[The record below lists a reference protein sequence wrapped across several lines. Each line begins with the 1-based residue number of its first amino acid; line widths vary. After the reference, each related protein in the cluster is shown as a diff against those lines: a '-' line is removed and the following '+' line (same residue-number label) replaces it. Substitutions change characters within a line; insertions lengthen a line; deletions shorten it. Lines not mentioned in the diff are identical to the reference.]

1 MDEKSATGEGFRWRF
16 QGFWKQ
22 NAGACQLCGRSC
34 ALSREE
40 NARETVFSRQ
50 SAPAAAGRF
59 VAAPFSALMALW
71 RTLIVEPS
79 VTSVVA
85 SANPAG
91 LNERHVLPHAC
102 CPCAVYALPGAK
114 PSKQF
119 PPWDARIQP
128 IRHCATHAGSLP
140 DAHLGILP
148 AQAVAGVPPCTC
160 RAFFHLCHASAR
172 LYAMG
177 VPSLLNRG
185 SFSR

>member
-1 MDEKSATGEGFRWRF
+1 MTLSGILETECRRLSTMRTELRAPLRRERPGNS
-16 QGFWKQ
+16 FWPSI
-22 NAGACQLCGRSC
+22 R
-34 ALSREE
+34 
-40 NARETVFSRQ
+40 
-50 SAPAAAGRF
+50 PGRF

-102 CPCAVYALPGAK
+102 CPCAVYALPGSK
-114 PSKQF
+114 PSRQF

-128 IRHCATHAGSLP
+128 IRHCATPACSLP
-140 DAHLGILP
+140 DVHLAILP

-160 RAFFHLCHASAR
+160 RAFFRLCHASAR